1 MKFFAHLLSADPA
14 SPRLTV
20 YNESTGARMD
30 FSAQTLDNW
39 TSKLANMLEQ
49 ELDLDSDSTIA
60 IDMPVSWQAAVTV
73 FGALSTGIDVEFT
86 SEPGEQQAVF
96 TVPERFDAWNERG
109 TDIVLI
115 SSDPFG
121 RGIEE
126 SGGMLPAG
134 ALDFGPIV
142 RFYGDQFFGESH
154 ALPELVPAEAEDD
167 QRLLSTGWS
176 DRESFDKIVLT
187 PLAAGGS
194 AVVVAGVASAERL
207 EEIAASEK
215 VTARA

>member
-1 MKFFAHLLSADPA
+1 MRFFAHLLSADPA

-39 TSKLANMLEQ
+39 TSKIANMLEQ
-49 ELDLDSDSTIA
+49 ELDLTEGSTIA
-60 IDMPVSWQAAVTV
+60 VDMPVSWQAAVTV
-73 FGALSTGIDVEFT
+73 FGALAIGIDVEFT

-96 TVPERFDAWNERG
+96 TVPERFKAWSNRG
-109 TDIVLI
+109 IDVLLV
-115 SSDPFG
+115 SADPFG

-126 SGGMLPAG
+126 SGGTLPVG
-134 ALDFGPIV
+134 ALDFGPVV
-142 RFYGDQFFGESH
+142 RFYGDQFFGDSR
-154 ALPELVPAEAEDD
+154 ALPELVDAGEK

-176 DRESFDKIVLT
+176 DRASFENTVLV

-215 VTARA
+215 VSARA